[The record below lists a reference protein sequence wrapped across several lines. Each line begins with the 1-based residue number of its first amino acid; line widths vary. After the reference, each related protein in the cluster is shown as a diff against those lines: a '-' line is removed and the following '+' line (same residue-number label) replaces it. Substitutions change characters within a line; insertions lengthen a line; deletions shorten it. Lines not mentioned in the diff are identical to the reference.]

1 MHVLIAVK
9 YQKPVNTLTSLEMSK
24 VKLSRPSCSKALS
37 NRYNVDRHPAD
48 MCQQNVLRYL
58 STLRTNGA
66 RCLVIWF
73 MIGTDIS
80 GKYQFARLFG
90 VHGFLS
96 LSEVYVILA

>member
-9 YQKPVNTLTSLEMSK
+9 YQKPVNTLTSLEMFK
-24 VKLSRPSCSKALS
+24 EHVALS

-96 LSEVYVILA
+96 LSEIYVILA